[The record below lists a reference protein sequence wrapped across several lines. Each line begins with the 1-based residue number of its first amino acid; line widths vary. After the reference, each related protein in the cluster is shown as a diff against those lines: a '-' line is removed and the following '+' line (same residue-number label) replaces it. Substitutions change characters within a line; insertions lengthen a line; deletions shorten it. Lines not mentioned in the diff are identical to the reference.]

1 MTLLTTAEAA
11 DRLGVTERQ
20 ARNLAAHGE
29 ITLLARGVVDAESV
43 TRYLRRRGT
52 ITRRVWSEGTA
63 WAALHVLA
71 GLSVDWVGAAQ
82 VSRLRSQLNGMSAA
96 EVASRVRNRAVA
108 RQYDSHLSAR
118 GRVAAQLVTGAA
130 TIGDLGTERDL
141 DGYVDT
147 QDLASLVSRF
157 RLREDS
163 SGTITVRST
172 DHLDQAR
179 RLSET
184 DPDLLA
190 AIDLATSADARERDA
205 AFSVIADALGAP

>member
-11 DRLGVTERQ
+11 DRLGVTVRQ

-43 TRYLRRRGT
+43 TQYLRRRGT
-52 ITRRVWSEGTA
+52 VSRRVWSEGTA

-71 GLSVDWVGAAQ
+71 GLSIDWVAAAQ
-82 VSRLRSQLNGMSAA
+82 VSRLRSQLSGMSAA

-108 RQYDSHLSAR
+108 RRYDAHLSAG
-118 GRVAAQLVTGAA
+118 GRVAAELVTGSA
-130 TIGDLGTERDL
+130 TIGDLSTERDL

-147 QDLASLVSRF
+147 QGLASLVSRF

-163 SGTITVRST
+163 SGTITIRST
-172 DHLDQAR
+172 DHLDQAG
-179 RLSET
+179 RLSEA

-205 AFSVIADALGAP
+205 AFSVIDDALGSL